1 MLNNHN
7 HFAVQAVRA
16 TAVLRFTGLVA
27 GGLFLLPLSAA
38 DQTAKRKADTEKQ
51 DPDMQRAIAFEHYK
65 DGAAE
70 RQARIE
76 AKHPTVFYNNANR
89 EANRE
94 DTSLPDKKVI
104 PKNPT
109 GK

>member
-1 MLNNHN
+1 MKARL
-7 HFAVQAVRA
+7 
-16 TAVLRFTGLVA
+16 FTGFVA
-27 GGLFLLPLSAA
+27 AGLLLLPLSAA
-38 DQTAKRKADTEKQ
+38 DQAAKQKTDTEKQ

-65 DGAAE
+65 DLAAE
-70 RQARIE
+70 RQAHRE
-76 AKHPTVFYNNANR
+76 TKHPTVFYNNADR

-94 DTSLPDKKVI
+94 DTSLPGKKVI

>member
-1 MLNNHN
+1 MKARL
-7 HFAVQAVRA
+7 
-16 TAVLRFTGLVA
+16 FTGLVA
-27 GGLFLLPLSAA
+27 AGLVLLPLSAA

-51 DPDMQRAIAFEHYK
+51 DSEMQRAIAFEHYK
-65 DGAAE
+65 DLAAARQE
-70 RQARIE
+70 RRE
-76 AKHPTVFYNNANR
+76 AKHPTVFYNNADR

-94 DTSLPDKKVI
+94 DAMPPGKKVI

>member
-1 MLNNHN
+1 MKARL
-7 HFAVQAVRA
+7 
-16 TAVLRFTGLVA
+16 FTGLVA
-27 GGLFLLPLSAA
+27 AGLLLLPLSAA

-51 DPDMQRAIAFEHYK
+51 DSEMQRAIAFEHYK
-65 DGAAE
+65 DLAAA

-76 AKHPTVFYNNANR
+76 AKHPTVFYNEADR
-89 EANRE
+89 EARE
-94 DTSLPDKKVI
+94 NNMPPGKKVI